1 MIELLLGPLFLISL
15 IFACFLSC
23 IGCWCCWFSFP
34 CLTIFFGA
42 RRFGFGGSGG
52 HWKTSPTQISTSH
65 QYSAVANNEPT
76 IATTTAVPSASSD
89 LPLAEAYIV
98 PPLTAAATVVSVDHT
113 TALHHG
119 LSGTN
124 AFPREEEIKESED
137 RVKKFSSSFHDVW
150 AAVLFLINLGIIFY
164 LTWNSFHHM
173 KVNPEDSSTSSSS
186 AGGEKETT
194 LSSLTTSRNNILM
207 LLLYGVGFVLFIAF
221 AISLMMKL
229 IIRYAEKLI
238 EITIVLNIAFLV
250 MLTISSLLSFNIL
263 SGLLFGFLALYSYWF
278 YNSVRDRIPF
288 ASAILSTSC
297 IAIEKNFIGILTT
310 ILTGSLIQVI
320 WISFWSIAFYS
331 ILYSSSD
338 SSASSNSPSSPSSGS
353 SSYQQQHRSHHS
365 SSSDH
370 TIGNEDSLNG
380 DDAVNGLLLTW
391 LVFSFYWGFQ
401 VINYLVGLTCSGSVA
416 CWWFLP
422 QHPAPVRSSFFR
434 SITTSFGSVCF
445 GSLLVAI
452 LQTLRFLLTK
462 LRNDRDQRNRRNSES
477 GQNLLYYCFLCIL
490 ETLVIWIE
498 ALVVYFNRYAF
509 AYIAAYGDDFVS
521 AGHKVVELFD
531 SK

>member
-1 MIELLLGPLFLISL
+1 MIELLLGPLFLVSL

-23 IGCWCCWFSFP
+23 IGCWCCCFSFP
-34 CLTIFFGA
+34 FTTIFFGA
-42 RRFGFGGSGG
+42 RRFGSGG
-52 HWKTSPTQISTSH
+52 HWKTSPQQTLESH
-65 QYSAVANNEPT
+65 QYSAVPNAEPT
-76 IATTTAVPSASSD
+76 ITATTAFPSVSSD

-98 PPLTAAATVVSVDHT
+98 PPLTAAATVTSIDHT
-113 TALHHG
+113 TAIHHG

-124 AFPREEEIKESED
+124 GFPREEEMKVTEE

-150 AAVLFLINLGIIFY
+150 AAVLFLVNLGIIFY

-173 KVNPEDSSTSSSS
+173 KVNPEDTSTSSSNT
-186 AGGEKETT
+186 ATTGEKDTT
-194 LSSLTTSRNNILM
+194 MSSLTTSRNNVFL
-207 LLLYGVGFVLFIAF
+207 LLLYGVGFVLLVTS

-229 IIRYAEKLI
+229 IIRYSEKLI

-250 MLTISSLLSFNIL
+250 ILTISSLLSLNIL
-263 SGLLFGFLALYSYWF
+263 SGLLFGFFALYSYWF

-310 ILTGSLIQVI
+310 ILTGCLIQII
-320 WISFWSIAFYS
+320 WISFWSISFYS
-331 ILYSSSD
+331 ILYSSS
-338 SSASSNSPSSPSSGS
+338 SSSSSNSSSSGS
-353 SSYQQQHRSHHS
+353 TSYQQQQQHHSHHN
-365 SSSDH
+365 DH
-370 TIGNEDSLNG
+370 TVGNEDSSDA
-380 DDAVNGLLLTW
+380 DDAINGLLLTW

-422 QHPAPVRSSFFR
+422 HHPAPVRSSFFR
-434 SITTSFGSVCF
+434 AMTTSFGSVCF

-462 LRNDRDQRNRRNSES
+462 LRNDRDSRNRRNSES
-477 GQNLLYYCFLCIL
+477 GQNILYYCFLLVL